1 MPCLNCNRNI
11 MKTEL
16 KTQIMKMS
24 SGFNRSQIAAM
35 LGIHKQEVDK
45 VLDAPVVEEIKVKK
59 EDK

>member
-1 MPCLNCNRNI
+1 

-35 LGIHKQEVDK
+35 LGVHKHEVDK
-45 VLDAPVVEEIKVKK
+45 VLDAPVEEPNLKKVKK
-59 EDK
+59 DDIV